1 MDLIIIENIE
11 RKRFETTVEDK
22 VAFVEYIRAENK
34 MYLTHTEV
42 PSELGGKGIASK
54 MVGKVLEI
62 IKEEDRKLVPLCPF
76 VASYLKKHPEWQ
88 EMLANGY
95 SV

>member
-62 IKEEDRKLVPLCPF
+62 IKKEDRKLVPLCPF